1 MAITRSLVAIVVGI
15 GVGIGIGGIAIGRIG
30 VAVVDRAIVGWIAVI
45 IRAAVPRS
53 DSKASTTET
62 QTACRCLS
70 RN

>member
-1 MAITRSLVAIVVGI
+1 MAITRSLVAIV
-15 GVGIGIGGIAIGRIG
+15 VGIGIGGIAIGRIG

-62 QTACRCLS
+62 QVNT
-70 RN
+70 